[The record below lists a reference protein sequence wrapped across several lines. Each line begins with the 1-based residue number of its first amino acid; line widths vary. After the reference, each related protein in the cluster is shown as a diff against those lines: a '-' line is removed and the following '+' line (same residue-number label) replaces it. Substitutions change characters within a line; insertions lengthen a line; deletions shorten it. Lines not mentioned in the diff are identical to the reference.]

1 MYEFY
6 FFVIFIVI
14 ITIISII
21 NLYLIVDIL
30 DKKIDYYSL
39 NFMLFLNF
47 SSIVLSNNYYELF
60 KLAFKRQL
68 YIYEII
74 NEYEFI
80 MNNVFLIIFLIQS
93 CYFIDKITDLLE
105 EGYKIYYF
113 NLLIM
118 IGIMFS
124 NLICNIIIIIAYYI
138 YFINNKDYFQYTNII

>member
-6 FFVIFIVI
+6 FFTVLIVI
-14 ITIISII
+14 ITIIAII
-21 NLYLIVDIL
+21 NLYLITDIL

-47 SSIVLSNNYYELF
+47 SGILLSNNYYEIF
-60 KLAFKRQL
+60 KLAFKKQL

-80 MNNVFLIIFLIQS
+80 INNVFLIIFLIQS
-93 CYFIDKITDLLE
+93 CYFIDEISDLLE
-105 EGYKIYYF
+105 EGYNIYYL

-124 NLICNIIIIIAYYI
+124 NFICNIIIIITYCI
-138 YFINNKDYFQYTNII
+138 YKFNNNFQYTNIV

>member
-6 FFVIFIVI
+6 FFTVLIVI
-14 ITIISII
+14 ITIIAII
-21 NLYLIVDIL
+21 NLNLITDIL

-47 SSIVLSNNYYELF
+47 SGILLSNNYYEIF
-60 KLAFKRQL
+60 KLAFKKQL

-80 MNNVFLIIFLIQS
+80 INNVFLIIFLIQS
-93 CYFIDKITDLLE
+93 CYFIDEISDLLE
-105 EGYKIYYF
+105 EGYNIYYL

-124 NLICNIIIIIAYYI
+124 NFICNIIIIITYCI
-138 YFINNKDYFQYTNII
+138 YKFNNNFQYTNIV

>member
-1 MYEFY
+1 MYKFY
-6 FFVIFIVI
+6 FFAILIVI
-14 ITIISII
+14 ISIIAII
-21 NLYLIVDIL
+21 NLYLIIDIL

-47 SSIVLSNNYYELF
+47 SGIVLLNNYYELF

-74 NEYEFI
+74 NEFEFK
-80 MNNVFLIIFLIQS
+80 MNNVFLITYLIQS
-93 CYFIDKITDLLE
+93 CNFIDKITDLLE

-118 IGIMFS
+118 IGIMLS
-124 NLICNIIIIIAYYI
+124 NLICNIIAIISYYV
-138 YFINNKDYFQYTNII
+138 YKFNINNFQYTNIV

>member
-6 FFVIFIVI
+6 FFAILIVI

-21 NLYLIVDIL
+21 NVYLIIDIL

-47 SSIVLSNNYYELF
+47 SSSLLSINYYEIF

-68 YIYEII
+68 YTYEII
-74 NEYEFI
+74 NKYEFRI
-80 MNNVFLIIFLIQS
+80 NNVFLIIFLIQS
-93 CYFIDKITDLLE
+93 CYFIDEITDLLE
-105 EGYKIYYF
+105 EGYKIYYL

-118 IGIMFS
+118 IGIMLS
-124 NLICNIIIIIAYYI
+124 NLICNIIIIITHCI
-138 YFINNKDYFQYTNII
+138 CKFNNNFEYTNII